1 MTLLTAAAIYLE
13 TVSLFTVNH
22 LVFNLFI
29 AILDTNNMLPCF
41 YRINGP
47 ITDCLTL
54 FLCVGNY
61 YGLRGQHE
69 NAVVYFRRALRLNPN
84 YLSAWTLMG
93 HSYVEL
99 KNAAA
104 AREAYRKA
112 VGKLRIS
119 LQKLC

>member
-1 MTLLTAAAIYLE
+1 MLILL
-13 TVSLFTVNH
+13 VSNS
-22 LVFNLFI
+22 
-29 AILDTNNMLPCF
+29 
-41 YRINGP
+41 INV
-47 ITDCLTL
+47 LNK
-54 FLCVGNY
+54 GNY

-69 NAVVYFRRALRLNPN
+69 NAVLYFRRALRLNPN

-112 VGKLRIS
+112 VGRNNSRLNKNLYCTVHEFKLLKMLFYMGCFIF
-119 LQKLC
+119 

>member
-1 MTLLTAAAIYLE
+1 MACVRVCLQEMKAELANLAHQCSNIDKYRVE
-13 TVSLFTVNH
+13 T
-22 LVFNLFI
+22 
-29 AILDTNNMLPCF
+29 C
-41 YRINGP
+41 
-47 ITDCLTL
+47 
-54 FLCVGNY
+54 CVIGNY

-112 VGKLRIS
+112 VGMWASDCGRDML
-119 LQKLC
+119 